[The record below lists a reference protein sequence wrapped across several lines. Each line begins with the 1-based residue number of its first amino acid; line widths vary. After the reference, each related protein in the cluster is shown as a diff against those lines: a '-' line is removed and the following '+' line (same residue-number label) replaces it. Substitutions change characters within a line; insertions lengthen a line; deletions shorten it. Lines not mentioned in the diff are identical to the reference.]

1 MKQFI
6 TVTLIIILIVVFGL
20 RVKNDWQRY
29 RLLKQEVQ
37 QLELKNQNLSEEE
50 QRLERLKETGSQEE
64 LLEEEARTMLGLQKV
79 GEKVVLVLPTTE
91 NETTTTIATTT
102 HHQVSHLIVRIQNF
116 WYNLKAFFKP

>member
-37 QLELKNQNLSEEE
+37 QLELKNQNLSAEE
-50 QRLERLKETGSQEE
+50 QRLKRLKETGSQEE
-64 LLEEEARTMLGLQKV
+64 LLEEEARTMLGLQKA

-102 HHQVSHLIVRIQNF
+102 HQVSHLIVQIQNF